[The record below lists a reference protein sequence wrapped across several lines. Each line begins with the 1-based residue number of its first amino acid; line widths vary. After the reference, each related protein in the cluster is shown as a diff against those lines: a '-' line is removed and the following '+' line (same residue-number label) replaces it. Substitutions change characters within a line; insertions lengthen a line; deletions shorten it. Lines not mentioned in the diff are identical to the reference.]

1 MDDYYIYYI
10 PYTFICYHYY
20 LQKGITL
27 MDISKYI
34 QNNLSKQAASTQ
46 PAQDT
51 EEAAYR
57 STAISYQV
65 PSLLKKLTAPQNVYY
80 ETGFSKLDKL
90 LSGGLEP
97 GALVVLGG
105 LAGIGKTTLA
115 LQMAYNVSKRYR
127 KDVLFL
133 ALEMTE
139 FQMQVKLLSMLTA
152 DIALH
157 KVNNQATPLSVQQ
170 IRNTESWGMLTQDE
184 ADLYLSAASEMQDN
198 PNLFI
203 LSPGK
208 ATADTVKKA
217 VERHKAATGEAPI
230 VFVDYLQ
237 YIKPDKPTVT
247 DKQAIDGA
255 VEVLKEIAIEHD
267 TPVLALSSLSRNA
280 YQAPSIGAAKG
291 SGEIEYTASTV
302 LMLTLPTGVT
312 EGDAQSIDSKRS
324 SLPGRFIPSTKRLQL
339 TAVKNRSAANNCF
352 MLLDF
357 MDEYN
362 YFIQAEQRLKK

>member
-1 MDDYYIYYI
+1 
-10 PYTFICYHYY
+10 
-20 LQKGITL
+20 
-27 MDISKYI
+27 MDITKYI

-51 EEAAYR
+51 EEAVYR
-57 STAISYQV
+57 STAVSYQV
-65 PSLLKKLTAPQNVYY
+65 PNLLKKLTDPRNVYY
-80 ETGFSKLDKL
+80 ETGFPKLDKL
-90 LSGGLEP
+90 LGGGLEP
-97 GALVVLGG
+97 GSLTIIGG
-105 LAGIGKTTLA
+105 LAGVGKTTLA
-115 LQMAYNVSKRYR
+115 LQMAYSISKRYR

-133 ALEMTE
+133 ALEMTD

-152 DIALH
+152 DIALRR
-157 KVNNQATPLSVQQ
+157 VNNEAAPLSVQQ
-170 IRNTESWGMLTQDE
+170 IRNTECWGTFTQEE
-184 ADLYLSAASEMQDN
+184 ADLYLSATYEMQGN

-208 ATADTVKKA
+208 ATADTVTKA

-237 YIKPDKPTVT
+237 YIKSDKPTVT

-255 VEVLKEIAIEHD
+255 VEVLKEISIKHD
-267 TPVLALSSLSRNA
+267 TPVVALSSLSRNA
-280 YQAPSIGAAKG
+280 YQSPSIGAAKG

-302 LMLTLPTGVT
+302 LMLTLPAGVT
-312 EGDAQSIDSKRS
+312 EKDAQSIDTKRS
-324 SLPGRFIPSTKRLQL
+324 SLPGRFIPSSKRLQL

-357 MDEYN
+357 LDEYN
-362 YFIQAEQRLKK
+362 YFVQAEQPTGKKGK

>member
-1 MDDYYIYYI
+1 
-10 PYTFICYHYY
+10 
-20 LQKGITL
+20 

-34 QNNLSKQAASTQ
+34 QNKLTQQAAITQ

-51 EEAAYR
+51 EEKAYR

-65 PSLLKKLTAPQNVYY
+65 PNLLKKLTDPQNIYY
-80 ETGFSKLDKL
+80 ETGFAKLDKL
-90 LSGGLEP
+90 LGGGLEP

-105 LAGIGKTTLA
+105 LAGVGKTTLA

-133 ALEMTE
+133 ALEMTD

-152 DIALH
+152 SITLRQ
-157 KVNNQATPLSVQQ
+157 VNNETTPLSVQQ
-170 IRNTESWGMLTQDE
+170 IRNTECWNTLTQDE
-184 ADLYLSAASEMQDN
+184 ADLYLSAAYEMQGN
-198 PNLFI
+198 PHLFI
-203 LSPGK
+203 QSPGK
-208 ATADTVKKA
+208 ATADTVMKA
-217 VERHKAATGEAPI
+217 VKRHKEMTGEAPI

-247 DKQAIDGA
+247 DKQAIDSA
-255 VEVLKEIAIEHD
+255 VEVLKEISIKYD

-280 YQAPSIGAAKG
+280 YQSPSIGAAKG

-312 EGDAQSIDSKRS
+312 EKDAQCIDSKRS

-357 MDEYN
+357 LDEYN
-362 YFIQAEQRLKK
+362 YFVEAEQPKGKKGK

>member
-1 MDDYYIYYI
+1 
-10 PYTFICYHYY
+10 
-20 LQKGITL
+20 
-27 MDISKYI
+27 MDITKYI

-51 EEAAYR
+51 EEAVYR
-57 STAISYQV
+57 STAVSYQV
-65 PSLLKKLTAPQNVYY
+65 PNLLKKLTDPRNVYY
-80 ETGFSKLDKL
+80 ETGFPKLDKL
-90 LSGGLEP
+90 LGGGLEP
-97 GALVVLGG
+97 GSLTIIGG
-105 LAGIGKTTLA
+105 LAGVGKTTLA
-115 LQMAYNVSKRYR
+115 LQVAYNISKRYR

-133 ALEMTE
+133 ALEMTD

-152 DIALH
+152 DIALRR
-157 KVNNQATPLSVQQ
+157 VNNETAPLSVQQ
-170 IRNTESWGMLTQDE
+170 IRNTGNWAMLTQDE
-184 ADLYLSAASEMQDN
+184 ADLYLSAAYEMQGN

-208 ATADTVKKA
+208 ATADTVTKA

-255 VEVLKEIAIEHD
+255 VEVLKEISIKHD
-267 TPVLALSSLSRNA
+267 TPVVALSSLSRNA
-280 YQAPSIGAAKG
+280 YQSPSIGAAKG

-302 LMLTLPTGVT
+302 LMLTLPAGVT
-312 EGDAQSIDSKRS
+312 EKDAQSIDTKRS
-324 SLPGRFIPSTKRLQL
+324 SLPGRFIPSSKRLQL

-357 MDEYN
+357 LDEYN
-362 YFIQAEQRLKK
+362 YFVQAEQRNKK

>member
-1 MDDYYIYYI
+1 
-10 PYTFICYHYY
+10 
-20 LQKGITL
+20 
-27 MDISKYI
+27 MDITKYI

-51 EEAAYR
+51 EEAVYR
-57 STAISYQV
+57 STAVSYQV
-65 PSLLKKLTAPQNVYY
+65 PNLLKKLTDPRNVYY
-80 ETGFSKLDKL
+80 ETGFPKLDKL
-90 LSGGLEP
+90 LGGGLEP
-97 GALVVLGG
+97 GSLTIIGG
-105 LAGIGKTTLA
+105 LAGVGKTTLA
-115 LQMAYNVSKRYR
+115 LQMAYSISKRYR

-133 ALEMTE
+133 ALEMTD

-152 DIALH
+152 DIALRR
-157 KVNNQATPLSVQQ
+157 VNNEAAPLSVQQ
-170 IRNTESWGMLTQDE
+170 IRNTECWGTLTQEE
-184 ADLYLSAASEMQDN
+184 ADLYLTASYEMQSN

-203 LSPGK
+203 QSPGK
-208 ATADTVKKA
+208 ATADMVTKA

-255 VEVLKEIAIEHD
+255 VEVLKEISIKYD
-267 TPVLALSSLSRNA
+267 TPVVALSSLSRNA
-280 YQAPSIGAAKG
+280 YQSPSIGAAKG

-302 LMLTLPTGVT
+302 LMLTQPAGVT
-312 EGDAQSIDSKRS
+312 EKDAQNIVTKRS
-324 SLPGRFIPSTKRLQL
+324 SLPGRFIPSSKRLQL

-357 MDEYN
+357 LDEYN